1 MYGASTSTYMMG
13 YIDKCLEGR
22 STRKH
27 VKSPATDDLFN
38 TPEES
43 EALSEV
49 GKKMFHSDA
58 AKLLYLAKRTTYPLE

>member
-49 GKKMFHSDA
+49 GKMFHSDA